1 MIKKW
6 IKKITDKVL
15 EFKLTSPAVKLV
27 CSVIG
32 IYALL
37 IFLFV
42 LGVVFNAKA
51 MGKVDLISII
61 EMVKVLL
68 GPAAIAAVGFL
79 GKAFIDS
86 DGDGIPDAFE
96 ELERNT
102 VRETKPGEGEKE
114 C

>member
-6 IKKITDKVL
+6 IRKITDKVL

-27 CSVIG
+27 CSVIA

-42 LGVVFNAKA
+42 LGVAYNAKA
-51 MGKVDLISII
+51 AGKMDLMSII

-86 DGDGIPDAFE
+86 DGDGVPDAFE

>member
-6 IKKITDKVL
+6 IRKIKK
-15 EFKLTSPAVKLV
+15 FRLTKPAVRLV
-27 CSVIG
+27 CSVIA

-42 LGVVFNAKA
+42 LGVAYNAKTA
-51 MGKVDLISII
+51 GKMDLMSII

-68 GPAAIAAVGFL
+68 GPAAIAAIGFL

-86 DGDGIPDAFE
+86 DGDGVPDAFE

>member
-6 IKKITDKVL
+6 IKKLTDKVL
-15 EFKLTSPAVKLV
+15 EFRLTQPAVKLV
-27 CSVIG
+27 CSVIA

-42 LGVVFNAKA
+42 LGVLFNTKA
-51 MGKVDLISII
+51 IGKVDLISII

-86 DGDGIPDAFE
+86 DGDGIPDAFDE
-96 ELERNT
+96 AEHNT

>member
-6 IKKITDKVL
+6 IKKIKK
-15 EFKLTSPAVKLV
+15 FRLTKPAVKLV
-27 CSVIG
+27 CSVIA

-51 MGKVDLISII
+51 MGKVDLMSII